1 MAKKEVEESF
11 DIDDSE
17 LTELGMTEVVQVSE
31 DRPEKRNYK
40 SKPVKDADGFV
51 NCLTDTKII
60 VRHIPKDRGMITNP
74 KHILYGGMAENAVR
88 FFTTPKLSS
97 GAFVN
102 VLTNAEKEFLEEVMG
117 LEYNSLSIHKRVDN
131 YWENRMVRLTKQDN
145 IFDMSDPEQYIN
157 IKILLANPTYIASS
171 LDSLQDSPKATYQFV
186 LIAEGEE
193 TKTDKDNMT
202 TIMEAYKEFGKIEND
217 LDVLRLIVETVD
229 GRPTSSDT
237 KLDFLQT
244 KTHKLIQSDSRL
256 FLKVVQ
262 DKYLETKVLIK
273 KSIEAGLIAKRGD
286 FLYLRQDNTPLCESG
301 EDPNLNN
308 AAKYL
313 NNPKRQTIKLMLEAK
328 LK

>member
-1 MAKKEVEESF
+1 
-11 DIDDSE
+11 
-17 LTELGMTEVVQVSE
+17 
-31 DRPEKRNYK
+31 
-40 SKPVKDADGFV
+40 
-51 NCLTDTKII
+51 
-60 VRHIPKDRGMITNP
+60 
-74 KHILYGGMAENAVR
+74 
-88 FFTTPKLSS
+88 
-97 GAFVN
+97 
-102 VLTNAEKEFLEEVMG
+102 
-117 LEYNSLSIHKRVDN
+117 
-131 YWENRMVRLTKQDN
+131 
-145 IFDMSDPEQYIN
+145 
-157 IKILLANPTYIASS
+157 
-171 LDSLQDSPKATYQFV
+171 
-186 LIAEGEE
+186 
-193 TKTDKDNMT
+193 MT

-313 NNPKRQTIKLMLEAK
+313 NNPKR
-328 LK
+328 